1 MKALKNEHNGL
12 QETNRVQYSS
22 VDRRWVIRPPRGGGI
37 EGHTD
42 FNYRNRLLSKVDR
55 YPTIEVPGRR
65 IVVIKTVSEKCS
77 SEEMESVSE

>member
-1 MKALKNEHNGL
+1 MN
-12 QETNRVQYSS
+12 
-22 VDRRWVIRPPRGGGI
+22 GI

-42 FNYRNRLLSKVDR
+42 FNYRNRLLSKVER

-65 IVVIKTVSEKCS
+65 IVVIKTFSEKGS

>member
-1 MKALKNEHNGL
+1 MN
-12 QETNRVQYSS
+12 
-22 VDRRWVIRPPRGGGI
+22 GI

-65 IVVIKTVSEKCS
+65 IVVIKTFFEKGS

>member
-1 MKALKNEHNGL
+1 MDSLSADWVPVYAGGRLNG
-12 QETNRVQYSS
+12 VA
-22 VDRRWVIRPPRGGGI
+22 D

-65 IVVIKTVSEKCS
+65 IVVIKTFSEKAS

>member
-1 MKALKNEHNGL
+1 MKEGSHLTSFAYMN
-12 QETNRVQYSS
+12 
-22 VDRRWVIRPPRGGGI
+22 GI

-65 IVVIKTVSEKCS
+65 IVVIKTFSEKGS
-77 SEEMESVSE
+77 SEKMESVSE